1 MNKSKELLLK
11 INLILMKSSFL
22 LFIFFATICHSQT
35 QGCTDVLAKNYN
47 SKATLNNGS
56 CFYKN
61 KKIKQ
66 QLTHKLSDSI
76 PETSGL
82 IAFDN
87 LFWTHNDDH
96 DTLLYGLNS
105 DGKIQKKINLNGVK
119 NIDWEEISQDSLY
132 LYIGDF
138 GNNYRGNRTNL
149 HILRIEKKSFLAN
162 APVIDTL
169 QFKYEN
175 QTDFSP
181 QKSNTTNFDC
191 EAFVVSKDSIFL
203 FTKEWTSCKTSV
215 YRLPKTPG
223 KHLAQF
229 KESINVKGFIT
240 GATLVPSKKR
250 VVLTGY
256 TNKYTT
262 FLYLLYDYKNNDFST
277 GNKRKIKLKLP
288 FHQIEGIAAFKDS
301 LFYITNESFVKKP
314 IVNNPQQMH
323 LIDLSSFLKN

>member
-1 MNKSKELLLK
+1 
-11 INLILMKSSFL
+11 MKTIVL
-22 LFIFFATICHSQT
+22 LFILFFNFSQAQT

-47 SKATLNNGS
+47 PIAIENDGS
-56 CFYKN
+56 CVYKN
-61 KKIKQ
+61 KKIKPQ
-66 QLTHKLSDSI
+66 ITQKLSDSI

-96 DTLLYGLNS
+96 DTRLYGLNS

-132 LYIGDF
+132 IYVGDL
-138 GNNYRGNRTNL
+138 GNNYRGNRTDL
-149 HILRIEKKSFLAN
+149 YILRIEKKSFLAN
-162 APVIDTL
+162 APVIDTI

-191 EAFVVSKDSIFL
+191 EAFVVIQDSIYL

-229 KESINVKGFIT
+229 KESINVDGFIT
-240 GATLVPSKKR
+240 GATLVTTKKR

-256 TNKYTT
+256 TNKYST

-288 FHQIEGIAAFKDS
+288 FHQIEGISAFKDS
-301 LFYITNESFVKKP
+301 LFYITNESLIKKP

>member
-1 MNKSKELLLK
+1 
-11 INLILMKSSFL
+11 MKTIVL
-22 LFIFFATICHSQT
+22 LFILFFNFSQAQT

-47 SKATLNNGS
+47 PIAIENDGS
-56 CFYKN
+56 CVYKN
-61 KKIKQ
+61 KKIKPQ
-66 QLTHKLSDSI
+66 ITQKLSDSI

-96 DTLLYGLNS
+96 DTRLYGLNS

-132 LYIGDF
+132 IYVGDL
-138 GNNYRGNRTNL
+138 GNNYRGNRTDL
-149 HILRIEKKSFLAN
+149 YILRIEKKSFLAN
-162 APVIDTL
+162 DPVIDTI

-191 EAFVVSKDSIFL
+191 EAFVVIQDSIYL

-229 KESINVKGFIT
+229 KESINVDGFIT
-240 GATLVPSKKR
+240 GATLVTTKKR

-256 TNKYTT
+256 TNKYST

-288 FHQIEGIAAFKDS
+288 FHQIEGISAFKDS
-301 LFYITNESFVKKP
+301 LFYITNESLIKKP